1 MEIPV
6 LSEFTPIPFWFWN
19 DELSE
24 EEILRQMKEM
34 KDKGVDGFVIHP
46 RKGLPSSIGYLSD
59 EYFRFVKFAVKK
71 ACEMDMKVVLYD
83 EAMYPSG
90 SCHGEVV
97 KSDPS
102 FASMGLERRVLGK
115 EPDDKAKEKAV
126 AKASDG
132 KAKEKVVAKV
142 IEDGNEVI
150 YVMTPSGGTIRGV
163 HPGEDDGEVLAPKS
177 ADLLNPKAVAK
188 FVELTHEK
196 YYAELSEYFGNTVI
210 AFFTDEPNILGRN
223 ARENLIPWSDGLYE
237 EFKVAGGTDEDLKLL
252 FAGENHDG
260 SESSFDNGKIMLGR
274 DCTLARR
281 ATCAKRIY
289 EQVIHNRLSNS
300 YYKQLSDWCASHGI
314 DLTGHPEKSTDI
326 GYLKYFQR
334 PCQDIVWRFVEP
346 EDGHAIEG
354 EHSTMGKCSS
364 DSARHRG
371 KRRNGNE
378 CFGCCG
384 ERQDPKL
391 FTEKDMRW
399 YLNWLFVRGVNLVY
413 PHAFYYSL
421 RGDRGDERPPEVGMN
436 NPFWPEYRK
445 MSDFVKRM
453 CYLNT
458 DSVNCAQVAI
468 LCGADTLSW
477 KLAKPLFTNQ
487 IEFNY
492 LEAELLEEC
501 EVSEGKLCIAAQKYQ
516 VLLAD
521 KEELDALGERAKEI
535 LSDFAKASG
544 RVIVAGEEFGN
555 QLSSSDEEFIF
566 IKNERELLNELEK
579 YVRPELKFDGDTYD
593 LRCSHIR
600 KNSKDYL
607 MLTNEGLEPIRIS
620 WKDAEYR
627 VVELWNP
634 YTLERKRIS
643 EHGEKLTIQPCDL
656 WVMELSNERGIA

>member
-1 MEIPV
+1 
-6 LSEFTPIPFWFWN
+6 
-19 DELSE
+19 
-24 EEILRQMKEM
+24 
-34 KDKGVDGFVIHP
+34 
-46 RKGLPSSIGYLSD
+46 
-59 EYFRFVKFAVKK
+59 
-71 ACEMDMKVVLYD
+71 
-83 EAMYPSG
+83 
-90 SCHGEVV
+90 
-97 KSDPS
+97 
-102 FASMGLERRVLGK
+102 
-115 EPDDKAKEKAV
+115 
-126 AKASDG
+126 
-132 KAKEKVVAKV
+132 
-142 IEDGNEVI
+142 
-150 YVMTPSGGTIRGV
+150 
-163 HPGEDDGEVLAPKS
+163 
-177 ADLLNPKAVAK
+177 
-188 FVELTHEK
+188 
-196 YYAELSEYFGNTVI
+196 
-210 AFFTDEPNILGRN
+210 GRN

-237 EFKVAGGTDEDLKLL
+237 EFKAAGGTDEDLKLL

-260 SESSFDNGKIMLGR
+260 SGSSFDNGKSMLGR

-289 EQVIHNRLSNS
+289 KQVIHDRLSRS

-326 GYLKYFQR
+326 GYLKYFHR

-421 RGDRGDERPPEVGMN
+421 REDRGDERPPEVGIN
-436 NPFWPEYRK
+436 NPFWPNYRQ
-445 MSDFVKRM
+445 MSDYIKRM

-492 LEAELLEEC
+492 LEAELLDEC
-501 EVSEGKLCIAAQKYQ
+501 KVSNGRLCIAAQKYS
-516 VLLAD
+516 VLLAE
-521 KEELDALGERAKEI
+521 KAELDAIDDRAKEI
-535 LSDFAKASG
+535 LADFINAG
-544 RVIVAGEEFGN
+544 GMVIVAGGATK
-555 QLSSSDEEFIF
+555 DEAQKDFIY
-566 IKNERELLNELEK
+566 IENESELPHELEK
-579 YVRPELKFDGDTYD
+579 FIRRELECTGDIYE
-593 LRCSHIR
+593 LRCSHIV
-600 KNSKDYL
+600 KDAKDFL
-607 MLTNEGLEPIRIS
+607 VLTNEGMEPITVN
-620 WKDAEYR
+620 WKADEYR
-627 VVELWNP
+627 ATELWNP
-634 YTLERKRIS
+634 YTLERERITKLQ
-643 EHGEKLTIQPCDL
+643 GQLTIQPCDL
-656 WVMELSNERGIA
+656 WVMEIFP